1 MASQH
6 EDRARRHSAD
16 GDSARPKPRRR
27 FTLRSLSFRHHR
39 DPERSVNLRAGVEPP
54 HGYPF
59 EPRF

>member
-1 MASQH
+1 MH
-6 EDRARRHSAD
+6 RPRRHGTDDAS
-16 GDSARPKPRRR
+16 GRPKPRRR
-27 FTLRSLSFRHHR
+27 FTLRVVSFRHHR